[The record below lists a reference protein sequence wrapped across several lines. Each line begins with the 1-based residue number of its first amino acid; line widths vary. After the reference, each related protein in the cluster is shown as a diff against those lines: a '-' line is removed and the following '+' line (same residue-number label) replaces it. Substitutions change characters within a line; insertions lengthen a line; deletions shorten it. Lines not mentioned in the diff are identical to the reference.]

1 MRSIMHTL
9 PAMALTL
16 TLALTGLQSRAAMP
30 DYVTPEQTYQ
40 LAREARTERNYPAML
55 EMLRLAAEAARSFV
69 LDALKSGAGVRTGH
83 GAGPLNH
90 GFSPKATVF
99 RELANPS

>member
-1 MRSIMHTL
+1 MTTK
-9 PAMALTL
+9 AKVDAQWQ
-16 TLALTGLQSRAAMP
+16 AFVAAKKA
-30 DYVTPEQTYQ
+30 EE
-40 LAREARTERNYPAML
+40 LERIISEENL
-55 EMLRLAAEAARSFV
+55 NAEAARSFV
-69 LDALKSGAGVRTGH
+69 IDALKSGAGVRTGH